1 MGIPPPPD
9 SSSLQP
15 PGTPVHTHSAINGG
29 SETKTKYEN
38 RSMTLS
44 YLTDEM
50 SPFFIGLITTQ
61 EFLDSFLPPPPTGSS
76 VPLFEKGMFNSVI
89 QTLCEQEIKWYSVFV
104 SSDSCCPLHLLLGL
118 SRTKSFL

>member
-1 MGIPPPPD
+1 MGTPPPPD

-15 PGTPVHTHSAINGG
+15 PGTPVHTRSTITGG

-44 YLTDEM
+44 RLTDEM
-50 SPFFIGLITTQ
+50 SPFFVGPITAQ

-76 VPLFEKGMFNSVI
+76 VPLFKKGMFNSVT
-89 QTLCEQEIKWYSVFV
+89 QTLHEQEVKWYSVFV
-104 SSDSCCPLHLLLGL
+104 SSDSCCPSILLLGL
-118 SRTKSFL
+118 SRTK